1 MFVLSSTD
9 LHSELLFMFM
19 SFLSCP
25 PQEPRLK
32 RSQQVRREKKRFKEL
47 LEQNLPSL
55 ILIFSDINSFSIQ
68 NLMMSG
74 LWEEPVAVQEYWS

>member
-1 MFVLSSTD
+1 MSSSGAQAEEKSTG
-9 LHSELLFMFM
+9 
-19 SFLSCP
+19 
-25 PQEPRLK
+25 K
-32 RSQQVRREKKRFKEL
+32 KKKKRFKEL